1 MSLSGN
7 QRRYLRSLGHHLTPI
22 VQVGKDGPTE
32 GVIAALNQALL
43 DHELVKV
50 KLGQS
55 VTERPEV
62 AEALAQGTESE
73 CAQILGRT
81 VLFYKRHPK
90 KPKIELPAP
99 RGSAGDMSEDAGKEE
114 KDEDGE
120 GEDE

>member
-22 VQVGKDGPTE
+22 VQVGKEGPTE

-62 AEALAQGTESE
+62 AEALAQGTASE

-90 KPKIELPAP
+90 KPKIQLPAP
-99 RGSAGDMSEDAGKEE
+99 RSAPPGAAEVAEEDEDAS
-114 KDEDGE
+114 DEDVE
-120 GEDE
+120 

>member
-7 QRRYLRSLGHHLTPI
+7 QRRYLRSLGHHLSPI
-22 VQVGKDGPTE
+22 VQVGKEGPTE
-32 GVIAALNQALL
+32 GVVAALNQALF

-55 VTERPEV
+55 VAEREEV
-62 AEALAQGTESE
+62 ADKLALGTASE

-99 RGSAGDMSEDAGKEE
+99 RSPAPEDAAEE
-114 KDEDGE
+114 DAIDADE
-120 GEDE
+120 